1 MLKLCSMIKIIINIL
16 GVNYLLVEDYPE
28 VLFCILNVQFR
39 SMNLIT

>member
-1 MLKLCSMIKIIINIL
+1 MLKLCSMNKIIFIIL

-28 VLFCILNVQFR
+28 ILFCILNVQFQ